1 MNARVVIC
9 CLAFGAM
16 AARAYWM
23 DTPLEQLAAQSD
35 CVVIG
40 RVTSI
45 VADTNTFRLRVT
57 MNELM
62 SLKGSQ
68 GLGDSV
74 SFDAPFTLMHCVQ
87 FQMKLADAQS
97 FVRDIPN
104 TFIGPSTWNTN
115 EVQIISLDSFATNET
130 CAVFLKQNLD
140 NRGSLQLVSE
150 SDGKF
155 YFDRAMMRLHK
166 AVRSTATNYISFET
180 FAPIVW
186 ASPAPVIPGIVAAPT
201 FAPTLTLTNLPIDLI
216 LPRAITR

>member
-1 MNARVVIC
+1 MKVRVAIC

-16 AARAYWM
+16 TVRAYWM

-40 RVTSI
+40 RVTGI

-62 SLKGSQ
+62 PLKGSQ
-68 GLGDSV
+68 QPGDSV
-74 SFDAPFTLMHCVQ
+74 TFDAPFTLSHCVV

-97 FVRDIPN
+97 FVRNIPN
-104 TFIGPSTWNTN
+104 TFIKPSTWQTN
-115 EVQIISLDSFATNET
+115 EVQIIDLNSFATNET
-130 CAVFLKQNLD
+130 CAVFLKRNLD
-140 NRGSLQLVSE
+140 TRGSLQLVQDD
-150 SDGKF
+150 DGKF

-166 AVRSTATNYISFET
+166 AVLGTTNYLSFET
-180 FAPIVW
+180 FARVVW
-186 ASPAPVIPGIVAAPT
+186 ASPAPVTPGIVVAPT